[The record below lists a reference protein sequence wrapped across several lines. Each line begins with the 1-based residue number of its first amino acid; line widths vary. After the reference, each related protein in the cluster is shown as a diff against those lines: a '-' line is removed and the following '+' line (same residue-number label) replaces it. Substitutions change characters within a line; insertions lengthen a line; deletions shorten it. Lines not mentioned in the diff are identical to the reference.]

1 MAETAIIVQDD
12 TVYTPDEIAAFAK
25 CSPSLV
31 RKEMQRGRL
40 KGHRLGGRLLRAK
53 GREVH
58 AWLER
63 QSSSME
69 RTVSEG
75 SNPESAGVSNGTT
88 VTSVPDTASILAS
101 IALRERQR
109 PL

>member
-1 MAETAIIVQDD
+1 MAEPATITADD

-31 RKEMQRGRL
+31 RKEMQRGKL

-63 QSSSME
+63 QSSSTE
-69 RTVSEG
+69 RTASESSSPG
-75 SNPESAGVSNGTT
+75 SDGASSGTT
-88 VTSVPDTASILAS
+88 VTSAPDTASILAS
-101 IALRERQR
+101 IAIRERLR